1 MNQNKTYRFKHL
13 SKRVSD
19 NWAEQ
24 INNIIIEKIRNFKRK
39 KY

>member
-1 MNQNKTYRFKHL
+1 MSQNKTYRFKHL

-19 NWAEQ
+19 NWTEQ